1 MTLRIVY
8 LSLCVLVLAGI
19 VHVAIVL
26 LIPVYGT
33 RDAYA
38 LLSNQTDLLGFKA
51 IPYGEDGPLAETDP
65 FFAYGVCRFDITEQ
79 GVAIRGPKIDS
90 FWSATIV
97 DENGSV
103 VYSLNSRTA
112 IDSRLDLLILNPIQ
126 ILRLREVQPPEIEN
140 SIVVESEMKAGFAV
154 LRVLRPDDSWAD
166 RAKAFLEGI
175 SCSAYTPAPA
185 PVPPPAAPATQ

>member
-1 MTLRIVY
+1 MTLRIIY
-8 LSLCVLVLAGI
+8 FSLCVLVLAGL

-38 LLSNQTDLLGFKA
+38 LLTQQTEMLGFKP
-51 IPYGEDGPLAETDP
+51 IPYGENGPLAETDP
-65 FFAYGVCRFDITEQ
+65 FFAYGVCRFELVDQ
-79 GVAIRGPKIDS
+79 GVAIRGPRIDS

-103 VYSLNSRTA
+103 VYSLNSRSA

-126 ILRLREVQPPEIEN
+126 ILGLREVQPPEIEN
-140 SIVVESEMKAGFAV
+140 SIVVESEMRAGFAV
-154 LRVLRPDDSWAD
+154 IRVLRPDDSWAD
-166 RAKAFLEGI
+166 RARAFLEGI
-175 SCSAYTPAPA
+175 TCSAYVPAPA
-185 PVPPPAAPATQ
+185 LPPQPPAAVTQ

>member
-1 MTLRIVY
+1 MTLRIIY
-8 LSLCVLVLAGI
+8 LSLCVLVLAGL

-38 LLSNQTDLLGFKA
+38 LLTSQTDVLGFKP
-51 IPYGEDGPLAETDP
+51 IPYGETGPLAETDP
-65 FFAYGVCRFDITEQ
+65 FFAYGVCRFDITEE
-79 GVAIRGPKIDS
+79 GVAIRGPRIDS

-166 RAKAFLEGI
+166 RARTFLEGI
-175 SCSAYTPAPA
+175 ACSAYTPAPA
-185 PVPPPAAPATQ
+185 PEPQPAAPATQ

>member
-1 MTLRIVY
+1 MTLRIIYV
-8 LSLCVLVLAGI
+8 SLCVLVLAGL

-38 LLSNQTDLLGFKA
+38 LLTSQTDVLGFKP
-51 IPYGEDGPLAETDP
+51 IPYGENGPLAESDP

-126 ILRLREVQPPEIEN
+126 ILRLREIQPPEIEN

-154 LRVLRPDDSWAD
+154 LRILRPDDSWAD

-175 SCSAYTPAPA
+175 SCSAYAPAPA
-185 PVPPPAAPATQ
+185 PAPQPSAPATQ

>member
-1 MTLRIVY
+1 MTLRIIY
-8 LSLCVLVLAGI
+8 LSLCVIVLAGL

-38 LLSNQTDLLGFKA
+38 LLSGQTEVLGFKP
-51 IPYGEDGPLAETDP
+51 IPYGENGPLAEVDP
-65 FFAYGVCRFDITEQ
+65 FFAYGVCRFEIVEQ
-79 GVAIRGPKIDS
+79 GVAIRGPRIDS

-112 IDSRLDLLILNPIQ
+112 IDGRLDLLILNPIQ
-126 ILRLREVQPPEIEN
+126 ILRLREIQPPEIEN

-154 LRVLRPDDSWAD
+154 LRVLRPDESWAD
-166 RAKAFLEGI
+166 RAKAFLDGI
-175 SCSAYTPAPA
+175 TCSAYTPAPT
-185 PVPPPAAPATQ
+185 PQPAAPATQ